1 MTDTNGGRSGR
12 SVAVLGARW
21 AGNALATICALV
33 LAFAMCMAGLVAVPS
48 AVADETATTVDETGS
63 ITVDYKYGDDPIAGA
78 KVNLY
83 HVANWSDASSFT
95 PTESF
100 KDAQGSEYSW
110 NIANATATTFRTFA
124 AALSGYIDSHSIKAD
139 ESMNTSSEGQAIF
152 GDSAKGLYLVRI
164 DAYSDDNITC
174 GSSYALVA
182 VPSKYGS
189 NVDTDL
195 KVLLS
200 PKNDCKPNTTPPTPP
215 TETVKKKVVKV
226 WKGDADAKRPSKV
239 VVQLLQDG
247 KVIDEVELNASNNWT
262 HEWTNLPAGHEYQAV
277 EKTVPDNYTVLV
289 DRENDV
295 ITITNTYTPPTPP
308 TPPGDHNPPSDNTPP
323 SKKTPPI
330 GETGSNVVIA
340 AICAGVLGGLGVIL
354 LVHRKRKAK

>member
-1 MTDTNGGRSGR
+1 MMTDTNGGRSGR

-33 LAFAMCMAGLVAVPS
+33 LAFAMCVAGLVAVPS
-48 AVADETATTVDETGS
+48 AVADEAATTVDETGS
-63 ITVDYKYGDDPIAGA
+63 ITVDYENGDTPIGNATV
-78 KVNLY
+78 KLY
-83 HVANWSDASSFT
+83 HVGNWDSSGNFESVYPFNKYNITWKQADA
-95 PTESF
+95 
-100 KDAQGSEYSW
+100 DAYRDLAET
-110 NIANATATTFRTFA
+110 IR
-124 AALSGYIDSHSIKAD
+124 GYISTDNIPAD
-139 ESMNTSSEGQAIF
+139 ATRTTNASGVATFDGL
-152 GDSAKGLYLVRI
+152 AKGLYLVVI
-164 DAYSDDNITC
+164 ESYSDGDF
-174 GSSYALVA
+174 S
-182 VPSKYGS
+182 
-189 NVDTDL
+189 
-195 KVLLS
+195 
-200 PKNDCKPNTTPPTPP
+200 CKPSALLVSIPSATGENGKTTMNPTIYPKTSCETTPPTPP

-226 WKGDADAKRPSKV
+226 WKGDSSTSRPGKV
-239 VVQLLQDG
+239 IVQLLQDG
-247 KVIDEVELNASNNWT
+247 KAIDEVELNASNNWT

-308 TPPGDHNPPSDNTPP
+308 TPPGGHNPPSDNTPP